1 MGIIEVKQPKIMIR
15 FNHSADPVST
25 IWTEQISEEQ
35 KRFLKEFNLEA
46 QINDL
51 IEKVLLAYT
60 DATRMRF

>member
-1 MGIIEVKQPKIMIR
+1 MIR

-46 QINDL
+46 QIYDL
-51 IEKVLLAYT
+51 IDKVLLAYT
-60 DATRMRF
+60 DAIKMRF